1 VNFNKKLIVIA
12 FVGTILA
19 IFWQELNTYYLQHTD
34 SNRFGMIQT
43 ADEASYLAPPV
54 NYLSKGVWTD
64 NSDGITRFY
73 QRPPG
78 YGSIYMICTLILG
91 KYAMLGIK
99 IIQILGYF
107 FSILLIGKISIL
119 LLPKQ
124 KLALTAALITALLP
138 MYSGFMYYTLTE
150 GITPVLTLWT
160 IYSCLNFNPSKKPF
174 PVIVSTSLLI
184 LVRPQMILLPFLFIV
199 YQLLKRE
206 RKLAIFI
213 AIGLIPFAL
222 WQLRTFSIS
231 KEIPGIHPIYS
242 SQNNTLFRPSHE
254 AMTNLFRIWE
264 SDGEQFHSAIAA
276 IKNNKLDG
284 ALSAVPIEFH
294 AEVKPLLAEYERV
307 LNSKD
312 AFKSREYLAAE
323 KKLIKH
329 TNAVINSLKKEN
341 KFLTHIKTP
350 LESAR
355 YLLSKSQMNLYIFQ
369 DPLRG
374 NPFIEL
380 LRILSVILIN
390 LGFLAAFMLF
400 FRFKFDELM
409 VLSAFTCLT
418 FFYLIYIQRLNEERY
433 LTPFL
438 PLLLICLLH
447 GFDTI
452 KNIIQTRF
460 FVK

>member
-19 IFWQELNTYYLQHTD
+19 IFWQELNTFYLQNTD

-54 NYLSKGVWTD
+54 NYLSEGVWAD

-91 KYAMLGIK
+91 KYALLGIK
-99 IIQILGYF
+99 AIQILGYF

-119 LLPKQ
+119 LLPKT
-124 KLALTAALITALLP
+124 KLALTAALVTALLP
-138 MYSGFMYYTLTE
+138 MYSCLMYYTLTE
-150 GITPVLTLWT
+150 GITPVLSLWT
-160 IYSCLNFNPSKKPF
+160 IYSYLNFNPSKKPF
-174 PVIVSTSLLI
+174 AVIVSTSLLI

-199 YQLLKRE
+199 YHLLKRE

-213 AIGLIPFAL
+213 AIGFIPFAL
-222 WQLRTFSIS
+222 WQVRTFSIS
-231 KEIPGIHPIYS
+231 KEIPGLHPIYS
-242 SQNNTLFRPSHE
+242 TQNNTLFRPSHE

-276 IKNNKLDG
+276 IKNNKLDET
-284 ALSAVPIEFH
+284 LSIIPIEFH
-294 AEVKPLLAEYERV
+294 AQVKPILVEYEKV

-312 AFKSREYLAAE
+312 AFKSGKYQAAE

-329 TNAVINSLKKEN
+329 TNALINSLKKEN

-350 LESAR
+350 LESAS

-369 DPLRG
+369 EPLRG
-374 NPFIEL
+374 NPLIEL

-390 LGFLAAFMLF
+390 LGLIAALIML
-400 FRFKFDELM
+400 FRFKLT
-409 VLSAFTCLT
+409 VLTIVSAFICLT

-447 GFDTI
+447 GFDAI
-452 KNIIQTRF
+452 KHSVQTRF
-460 FVK
+460 FIK

>member
-1 VNFNKKLIVIA
+1 VNFNKKLIIIA

-19 IFWQELNTYYLQHTD
+19 IFLQELNTYYLHNTD

-43 ADEASYLAPPV
+43 ADEASYLAPTV
-54 NYLSKGVWTD
+54 NYLSEGVWAD

-91 KYAMLGIK
+91 KYAFLGIK
-99 IIQILGYF
+99 ITQILGYF
-107 FSILLIGKISIL
+107 FSILLIGRISIL

-138 MYSGFMYYTLTE
+138 MYSGFMYYALTE

-160 IYSCLNFNPSKKPF
+160 IYSYLNFNPSKKPF

-294 AEVKPLLAEYERV
+294 AEIKPLLAEYERV
-307 LNSKD
+307 LNSKYS
-312 AFKSREYLAAE
+312 FKSREFLAAE
-323 KKLIKH
+323 KKMIKQ
-329 TNAVINSLKKEN
+329 TNAVIHLLKNEN

-350 LESAR
+350 IESAR

-369 DPLRG
+369 EPLRG
-374 NPFIEL
+374 NLFIEL
-380 LRILSVILIN
+380 LRILSVTLIN
-390 LGFLAAFMLF
+390 LGFLAAFMLV
-400 FRFKFDELM
+400 FRFKLD
-409 VLSAFTCLT
+409 VLTIVSMFICLT

-447 GFDTI
+447 GFEI
-452 KNIIQTRF
+452 LKNSVQTRF
-460 FVK
+460 FIK

>member
-1 VNFNKKLIVIA
+1 
-12 FVGTILA
+12 
-19 IFWQELNTYYLQHTD
+19 
-34 SNRFGMIQT
+34 MIQT
-43 ADEASYLAPPV
+43 ADEASYLAPPI
-54 NYLSKGVWTD
+54 NYLSNGVWAD

-91 KYAMLGIK
+91 KYALFGMK

-107 FSILLIGKISIL
+107 FSIFLIGKISIL
-119 LLPKQ
+119 LLAKQ
-124 KLALTAALITALLP
+124 KIALIAALIAALLP

-160 IYSCLNFNPSKKPF
+160 IYSYLNFNPSKKPF
-174 PVIVSTSLLI
+174 AVIIATSLLI

-199 YQLLKRE
+199 YHLLIRE
-206 RKLAIFI
+206 RKLALVIS
-213 AIGLIPFAL
+213 IGFIPFAL

-231 KEIPGIHPIYS
+231 NEISGLHPIYS
-242 SQNNTLFRPSHE
+242 SKNNTLFRPSHE

-264 SDGEQFHSAIAA
+264 SDGEQFHAAIAA
-276 IKNNKLDG
+276 IKNNRLDEV
-284 ALSAVPIEFH
+284 LLEVPIEFH
-294 AEVKPLLAEYERV
+294 AEVKPLLVQYERV
-307 LNSKD
+307 LNSKND
-312 AFKSREYLAAE
+312 FKSRKYLAAE
-323 KKLIKH
+323 KKLIRH

-390 LGFLAAFMLF
+390 LGFLAAFMLL
-400 FRFKFDELM
+400 FRFKLDVFTI
-409 VLSAFTCLT
+409 LSGFICLT
-418 FFYLIYIQRLNEERY
+418 FFYLIYVQRLNEERY

-447 GFDTI
+447 GFDTL
-452 KNIIQTRF
+452 KNSFQTRF
-460 FVK
+460 FIK

>member
-1 VNFNKKLIVIA
+1 MNFNKKLIVIA

-19 IFWQELNTYYLQHTD
+19 IFWQELNTYYLQNTD

-43 ADEASYLAPPV
+43 ADEASYLVPPI
-54 NYLSKGVWTD
+54 NYLSEGIWAD

-91 KYAMLGIK
+91 KYALLGIK
-99 IIQILGYF
+99 TIQILGYF

-124 KLALTAALITALLP
+124 KTALTAALITALLP

-160 IYSCLNFNPSKKPF
+160 IYSYLNFNPSKKPF
-174 PVIVSTSLLI
+174 AVIIATSLLI
-184 LVRPQMILLPFLFIV
+184 LVRPQMILLPFLFIA
-199 YQLLKRE
+199 YHLLKRE
-206 RKLAIFI
+206 KKLALVIS
-213 AIGLIPFAL
+213 IGFIPFAL

-231 KEIPGIHPIYS
+231 NEIPGLHSIYS
-242 SQNNTLFRPSHE
+242 SKNNTLFRPTHE

-264 SDGEQFHSAIAA
+264 SDGEQFHAAIAA
-276 IKNNKLDG
+276 IKNNRLDE
-284 ALSAVPIEFH
+284 ALLEVPIEFH
-294 AEVKPLLAEYERV
+294 AEVKPILVEYERV
-307 LNSKD
+307 LNSKND
-312 AFKSREYLAAE
+312 FKSRKYLAAE
-323 KKLIKH
+323 KKLIRH

-380 LRILSVILIN
+380 LRILSVLLIN

-400 FRFKFDELM
+400 FRFKLDVLT
-409 VLSAFTCLT
+409 VLSAFMCIT
-418 FFYLIYIQRLNEERY
+418 FFYLIYVQRLNEERY

-447 GFDTI
+447 GFDTLKNTVQTQFFI
-452 KNIIQTRF
+452 K
-460 FVK
+460 

>member
-1 VNFNKKLIVIA
+1 MNFNKKLIVIA

-19 IFWQELNTYYLQHTD
+19 IFWQELNTYYLQNTD

-43 ADEASYLAPPV
+43 ADEASYLVPPI
-54 NYLSKGVWTD
+54 NYLSEGIWAD

-91 KYAMLGIK
+91 KYALLGIK
-99 IIQILGYF
+99 TIQILGYF

-124 KLALTAALITALLP
+124 KTALTAALITALLP

-160 IYSCLNFNPSKKPF
+160 IYSYLNFNPSKKPF
-174 PVIVSTSLLI
+174 AVIIATSLLI
-184 LVRPQMILLPFLFIV
+184 LVRPQMILLPFLFIA
-199 YQLLKRE
+199 YHLLKRE
-206 RKLAIFI
+206 KKLALVIS
-213 AIGLIPFAL
+213 IGFIPFAL

-231 KEIPGIHPIYS
+231 NEIPGLHSIYS
-242 SQNNTLFRPSHE
+242 SKNNTLFRPTHE

-264 SDGEQFHSAIAA
+264 SDGEQFHAAIEA
-276 IKNNKLDG
+276 IKNNRLDE
-284 ALSAVPIEFH
+284 ALLEVPIEFH
-294 AEVKPLLAEYERV
+294 AEVKPILVEYERV
-307 LNSKD
+307 LNSKND
-312 AFKSREYLAAE
+312 FKSRKYLAAE
-323 KKLIKH
+323 KKLIRH

-374 NPFIEL
+374 NPFIEF

-390 LGFLAAFMLF
+390 LGFLAALMLF
-400 FRFKFDELM
+400 FRFRLDVLT
-409 VLSAFTCLT
+409 VLSVFICIT
-418 FFYLIYIQRLNEERY
+418 FFYLIYVQRLNEERY

-447 GFDTI
+447 GFDTLKNTVQTQFFI
-452 KNIIQTRF
+452 K
-460 FVK
+460 

>member
-1 VNFNKKLIVIA
+1 MNFNKKLIVIS

-19 IFWQELNTYYLQHTD
+19 IFWQELNTFYIQNID

-43 ADEASYLAPPV
+43 ADEASYLAPPI
-54 NYLSKGVWTD
+54 NYLSEGVWAD

-73 QRPPG
+73 QRTPG

-91 KYAMLGIK
+91 KYALLGIK

-124 KLALTAALITALLP
+124 KIALTAALITALLP

-160 IYSCLNFNPSKKPF
+160 IYSYLNFNSSKKPF

-199 YQLLKRE
+199 YHLLKRE
-206 RKLAIFI
+206 RKLALVITLGF
-213 AIGLIPFAL
+213 IPFAL

-231 KEIPGIHPIYS
+231 KEIPGLHPIYS

-276 IKNNKLDG
+276 IKNGKIDD
-284 ALSAVPIEFH
+284 ALSTIPLQFH
-294 AEVKPLLAEYERV
+294 AQVKPLLAEYERV

-350 LESAR
+350 LESAS

-390 LGFLAAFMLF
+390 LGFLAALMLF
-400 FRFKFDELM
+400 FRFKFDELT
-409 VLSAFTCLT
+409 VLSVFICVT
-418 FFYLIYIQRLNEERY
+418 FFYLIYVQRLNEERY
-433 LTPFL
+433 LTPLL
-438 PLLLICLLH
+438 PLLLICFLQ

-452 KNIIQTRF
+452 KNTVQTRF
-460 FVK
+460 FIK

>member
-1 VNFNKKLIVIA
+1 MNFNKKLIVIA

-34 SNRFGMIQT
+34 SNRFGMILT

-54 NYLSKGVWTD
+54 NYLSKGVWAD

-124 KLALTAALITALLP
+124 KLALTASLITALFP

-150 GITPVLTLWT
+150 GITSFLTLWT
-160 IYSCLNFNPSKKPF
+160 IYSYLNFNPSKKTF

-199 YQLLKRE
+199 HHLLKSE
-206 RKLAIFI
+206 RKLALVIS
-213 AIGLIPFAL
+213 IGFIPFAL
-222 WQLRTFSIS
+222 WQVRTFSIS
-231 KEIPGIHPIYS
+231 TEIPGLHPIYS
-242 SQNNTLFRPSHE
+242 TQNNTLFRPSHE

-276 IKNNKLDG
+276 IKNNKLD
-284 ALSAVPIEFH
+284 
-294 AEVKPLLAEYERV
+294 
-307 LNSKD
+307 
-312 AFKSREYLAAE
+312 
-323 KKLIKH
+323 
-329 TNAVINSLKKEN
+329 
-341 KFLTHIKTP
+341 
-350 LESAR
+350 
-355 YLLSKSQMNLYIFQ
+355 
-369 DPLRG
+369 
-374 NPFIEL
+374 
-380 LRILSVILIN
+380 
-390 LGFLAAFMLF
+390 
-400 FRFKFDELM
+400 
-409 VLSAFTCLT
+409 
-418 FFYLIYIQRLNEERY
+418 
-433 LTPFL
+433 
-438 PLLLICLLH
+438 
-447 GFDTI
+447 
-452 KNIIQTRF
+452 
-460 FVK
+460 

>member
-1 VNFNKKLIVIA
+1 MNFNKKLILIA
-12 FVGTILA
+12 FVGTFLA
-19 IFWQELNTYYLQHTD
+19 IFWQELNAHYLQHSD

-43 ADEASYLAPPV
+43 ADEASYLAPPI
-54 NYLSKGVWTD
+54 NYLSKGVWAD

-78 YGSIYMICTLILG
+78 YGSIYLICTLILG
-91 KYAMLGIK
+91 KYALLGIK

-119 LLPKQ
+119 VLPKT
-124 KLALTAALITALLP
+124 KLALTAALITAMLP

-160 IYSCLNFNPSKKPF
+160 IYSYLNFNPSKKTF
-174 PVIVSTSLLI
+174 AVIVSTSLLI

-206 RKLAIFI
+206 RKLALVISF
-213 AIGLIPFAL
+213 GFIPFAL

-231 KEIPGIHPIYS
+231 KEIPRLHPIYS
-242 SQNNTLFRPSHE
+242 TQNNTLFRPSHE

-264 SDGEQFHSAIAA
+264 SDGEQFHSAIAG
-276 IKNNKLDG
+276 INNNEIDE
-284 ALSAVPIEFH
+284 ALSIIPIEFH
-294 AEVKPLLAEYERV
+294 AQVKPVLVEYERL

-312 AFKSREYLAAE
+312 DFKSREYLAE
-323 KKLIKH
+323 ENKLVKH
-329 TNAVINSLKKEN
+329 TYEVINSIKKEN

-350 LESAR
+350 VESAR

-369 DPLRG
+369 EPLRG

-380 LRILSVILIN
+380 LRMLSVLLIN
-390 LGFLAAFMLF
+390 LGLIAALIMLF
-400 FRFKFDELM
+400 RLKLT
-409 VLSAFTCLT
+409 VLTVISAFIFLT
-418 FFYLIYIQRLNEERY
+418 FFYLIYVQRLNEERY

-447 GFDTI
+447 GFDTL
-452 KNIIQTRF
+452 KNIIHTRF
-460 FVK
+460 FIK

>member
-1 VNFNKKLIVIA
+1 VNFNKKLIIIA

-19 IFWQELNTYYLQHTD
+19 IFWQELNTYYLHNTD

-43 ADEASYLAPPV
+43 ADEASYLTPPI
-54 NYLSKGVWTD
+54 NYLSEGVWAD

-99 IIQILGYF
+99 ITQILGYF

-150 GITPVLTLWT
+150 GLTPVLTLWT
-160 IYSCLNFNPSKKPF
+160 IYSYLNFNPSKKPF
-174 PVIVSTSLLI
+174 AVIVSTSLLI

-199 YQLLKRE
+199 YHLLKRE
-206 RKLAIFI
+206 KKLALVISL
-213 AIGLIPFAL
+213 GLIPFAL

-231 KEIPGIHPIYS
+231 KEIPGLHPIYS
-242 SQNNTLFRPSHE
+242 SHNNTLFRPSHE

-276 IKNNKLDG
+276 IKNNKLDD
-284 ALSAVPIEFH
+284 ALSAVPVDFH
-294 AEVKPLLAEYERV
+294 AVVKPIFAEYERV
-307 LNSKD
+307 LNSKYS
-312 AFKSREYLAAE
+312 FKSREFFAAE
-323 KKLIKH
+323 KKMIKQ
-329 TNAVINSLKKEN
+329 TNAVIHSLKKEN

-369 DPLRG
+369 DSLRG

-380 LRILSVILIN
+380 LRILSVLLIN
-390 LGFLAAFMLF
+390 LGFLVAFMLF
-400 FRFKFDELM
+400 FRFKFNELT
-409 VLSAFTCLT
+409 VLSAFICLT

-447 GFDTI
+447 GLDTI